1 MNKALIAIDR
11 SKSFRVYLTISTDL
25 VQEAAK
31 IHDTTPLASAGLGRV
46 LTAAGLMGIM
56 LKDDDNKLTLHFKGD
71 GPARQILAT
80 AYGDGRVKGYIS
92 NPYVDL
98 PLNDQGKLDVGGSL
112 GVGDLTVIKDLG
124 LKEPYTGT
132 IALVDGEIADDL
144 TAYFYIS
151 EQQNSSVA
159 LGVKVERDLSIGAAG
174 GMIIQMLPDA
184 QEGAVDALEKMIGAM
199 PPLTTLISGLSG
211 SFDPEIDR
219 PAEAAPAADSGQP
232 AGETLQADD
241 SGQPAGET
249 LQADAENQE
258 ASERLAALLQEI
270 FKDVPEE
277 YQPEILAEREIRWEC
292 DCSRERIE
300 SALLTIGRRDL
311 TEIIEEDGEAEL
323 QCQFC
328 CKKYHF
334 NKDELVEILDRMG

>member
-112 GVGDLTVIKDLG
+112 GVGALTVIKDLG

-159 LGVKVERDLSIGAAG
+159 LGVKVERDLGIGAAG

-219 PAEAAPAADSGQP
+219 PAEAAS
-232 AGETLQADD
+232 ADD